1 MAKLAAGRTGRGG
14 ATGMTADGMRRLIA
28 EEVPLAVAMGVE
40 VDAIGGG
47 KATLRLPRGG
57 PITRP
62 GAMVSG
68 PSMMAVADM
77 AMYAAILGL
86 DIADKPA
93 VTSNFTMTFLRAAQ
107 PADIVAEAEIVRMGR
122 RLIYLQTYLY
132 ASDDRAPIAHATG
145 TYARPHAPSA
155 S

>member
-1 MAKLAAGRTGRGG
+1 MAQSEATENGRGG
-14 ATGMTADGMRRLIA
+14 TTGMSADGLRRMIA
-28 EEVPLAVAMGVE
+28 DEVPLAVAMGVE
-40 VDAIGGG
+40 VVSIGGG
-47 KATLRLPRGG
+47 KAALRLPRSG

-62 GAMVSG
+62 GATVSG

-77 AMYAAILGL
+77 AMYSAILGL

-122 RLIYLQTYLY
+122 RLIYLQAYLY
-132 ASDDRAPIAHATG
+132 AGDDRAPIAHATG
-145 TYARPHAPSA
+145 TYARPGGPPGA
-155 S
+155 